1 MSLHPLFDSDS
12 VNDKSLHLYTNT
24 LNADTLNADTINC
37 NYINASNII
46 SRNLFEPVF
55 LATLLHYTDLKSCQT
70 GTNLPFGWVV
80 QEDTLTATIYGQF
93 QMTGNNK
100 DEVIIFTLPTSYDLN
115 NNNNI
120 CITSM
125 GRSRNIS
132 DVSGN
137 PTGANFSVYFCDIIL
152 SSGTP
157 AMRLFWRSE
166 SNVDDPV
173 NDPKFF
179 YFTATYKK

>member
-1 MSLHPLFDSDS
+1 MSLHPLFNSDS
-12 VNDKSLHLYTNT
+12 VNDKSLNLYTN
-24 LNADTLNADTINC
+24 ALNADTINC

-80 QEDTLTATIYGQF
+80 QEDTLTTTIYGQF

-100 DEVIIFTLPTSYDLN
+100 DEVIIFTLPTSYNLN

-125 GRSRNIS
+125 GRSRDIT
-132 DVSGN
+132 GN
-137 PTGANFSVYFCDIIL
+137 PTGTTFSVYFCDIIL
-152 SSGTP
+152 SNGTP
-157 AMRLFWRSE
+157 AMRLFWRSV